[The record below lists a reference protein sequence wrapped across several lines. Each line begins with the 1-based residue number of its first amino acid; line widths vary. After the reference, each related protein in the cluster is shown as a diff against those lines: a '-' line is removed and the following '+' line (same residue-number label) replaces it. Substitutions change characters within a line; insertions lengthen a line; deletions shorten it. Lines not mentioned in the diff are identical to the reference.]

1 MTYHL
6 RGKLTNS
13 PNSNMVRGV
22 LLGLVKT
29 ELETHLLQ
37 AQRRF
42 FVVDDKAT
50 QIGTSVGCVWTRGF
64 KPNSARQVLEIKMIS
79 IKIKIRK
86 INKF

>member
-1 MTYHL
+1 
-6 RGKLTNS
+6 
-13 PNSNMVRGV
+13 MVRGV

-50 QIGTSVGCVWTRGF
+50 QIGTSV
-64 KPNSARQVLEIKMIS
+64 LLIK
-79 IKIKIRK
+79 KTLRAPPLYVVK
-86 INKF
+86 NHATDT

>member
-1 MTYHL
+1 VGCFWDL
-6 RGKLTNS
+6 SKLSWKLTF
-13 PNSNMVRGV
+13 RKLKEGF
-22 LLGLVKT
+22 L
-29 ELETHLLQ
+29 
-37 AQRRF
+37 
-42 FVVDDKAT
+42 VVDDKAT